1 MFLYSKLSSLK
12 IYRSC
17 YCFFSINQQSGPQIY
32 SKSKLCSYNQIK
44 KSMVLTADSANTSA
58 SSGQIVANKK
68 AHMAKVVLK
77 EHLVLTLFRDE
88 VDYQLYLL
96 PSILEF
102 EKLVKSGRAK
112 QKYADLEYNVAKQVE
127 KMIRHMKK

>member
-1 MFLYSKLSSLK
+1 MALGRLGLISV
-12 IYRSC
+12 ID
-17 YCFFSINQQSGPQIY
+17 NH
-32 SKSKLCSYNQIK
+32 IK
-44 KSMVLTADSANTSA
+44 ADSANTSA

-88 VDYQLYLL
+88 YDLLHEDYQLYLL

>member
-32 SKSKLCSYNQIK
+32 SKSKLCSYNQ
-44 KSMVLTADSANTSA
+44 
-58 SSGQIVANKK
+58 
-68 AHMAKVVLK
+68 VVLK

>member
-32 SKSKLCSYNQIK
+32 SKSKLCSYNQ
-44 KSMVLTADSANTSA
+44 
-58 SSGQIVANKK
+58 
-68 AHMAKVVLK
+68 VVLK

-88 VDYQLYLL
+88 YDLLHEDYQLYLL